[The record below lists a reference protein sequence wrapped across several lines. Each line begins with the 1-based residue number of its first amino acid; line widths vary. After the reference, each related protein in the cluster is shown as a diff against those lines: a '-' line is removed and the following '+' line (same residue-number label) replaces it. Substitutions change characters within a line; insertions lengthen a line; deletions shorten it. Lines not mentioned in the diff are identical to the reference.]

1 MINVWGNLYI
11 GGKKA
16 CFHNEPPGWAVI
28 HACKN
33 PCHAMAVG
41 YTGSLASSHPNYLQ
55 LRRGS
60 HLYLNLIDPPTP
72 LFMPES
78 FKYALDFIDEYIGSR
93 KVLIHCNQ
101 AFSRAPS
108 IALLYLAKRAEAI
121 RDTSYAA
128 AFEDFLRLCP
138 GYMPGEGIRTF
149 FTENWE
155 SLL

>member
-1 MINVWGNLYI
+1 
-11 GGKKA
+11 
-16 CFHNEPPGWAVI
+16 
-28 HACKN
+28 
-33 PCHAMAVG
+33 
-41 YTGSLASSHPNYLQ
+41 LQ

-72 LFMPES
+72 LFQPES

-108 IALLYLAKRAEAI
+108 IALLYLAKRANAI

-128 AFEDFLRLCP
+128 AVEDFLRLCR
-138 GYMPGEGIRTF
+138 GYMPGEGIQTF

-155 SLL
+155 SLR